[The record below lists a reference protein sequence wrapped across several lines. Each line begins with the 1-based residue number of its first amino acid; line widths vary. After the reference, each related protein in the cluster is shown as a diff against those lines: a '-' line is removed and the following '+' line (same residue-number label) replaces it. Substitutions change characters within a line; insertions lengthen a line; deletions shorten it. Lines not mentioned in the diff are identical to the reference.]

1 MLSTAPIFIVCNLL
15 QRPLEASLRDA
26 HSTIAEL
33 ERQVATLRMQKLPQI
48 SDSKDA
54 IVRSWHHTKVPVAGK
69 GESEPSKPVSRPPA
83 QKKPPPG
90 PSFNPDDILKV
101 KLGSR
106 KGSKPPVDLPPPP
119 SSEPDWIP
127 KNWIEKGMNTVMKQC
142 GVVLYT

>member
-1 MLSTAPIFIVCNLL
+1 MA
-15 QRPLEASLRDA
+15 
-26 HSTIAEL
+26 
-33 ERQVATLRMQKLPQI
+33 VATSVL
-48 SDSKDA
+48 S
-54 IVRSWHHTKVPVAGK
+54 VRSLPCDDFVLFSYPAANKVTT
-69 GESEPSKPVSRPPA
+69 EPSKPVSRPPA

-119 SSEPDWIP
+119 PPPPPSSEPDWIP
-127 KNWIEKGMNTVMKQC
+127 KNWIEKGMNTIKKQC